1 MISRRAY
8 VWSVLA
14 LATVLFFGINIFV
27 DNYFTDAR
35 IDLTQNGQYTLAPG
49 TRAIIAK
56 LPEPVTLRFF
66 YSKKLGQRYADTA
79 AYAQR
84 VRDLLS
90 EYAALSHGKIILE
103 DVDPEPYTPE
113 EDEARAAGIRPVA
126 TDSGDSVYF
135 GLEGANSVD
144 DKETISYFDP
154 DRAPQLEY
162 DITSLLYGLSHPEKP
177 KLAIITALPLA
188 DGGQNGR
195 PLTIY
200 SELEQLYTVTML
212 PADFPAIPAGT
223 DVLMIAHPQNLG
235 ATQLK
240 AIEHFALQKGRILVF
255 VDPASEI
262 VRQQRNSSI
271 PPASDLV
278 PLLRGWGVSYTESNI
293 VLDRGT
299 AQRITTSDPTQP
311 PMAYPLWLHL
321 TTDNLSRTDPITAD
335 LHAMNLAS
343 VGSLAPIKGAST
355 RFEPLIVSSDQASPV
370 PTNRV
375 MDIDDPMQMMQE
387 VKPTGKR
394 YTIAARIVGKS
405 AFPGVEKGQ
414 VNIIVVADTDI
425 FDDRFWVRDSGSGPE
440 PFADN
445 AGFILNAM
453 ENLSGSDD
461 LISLRARGTAERP
474 FTVVQKM
481 QAEAE
486 LKFRETLQSLQARL
500 TADEQEMAQLQQGG
514 GGDQTTLTPAQQAE
528 IARVREEIA
537 GTRSALRD
545 MQHNLRADIDRLGD
559 FLAFL
564 NIAAVPF
571 LVAGFAIVLSI
582 IRRRRAARRTA

>member
-1 MISRRAY
+1 MTSRRAY

-66 YSKKLGQRYADTA
+66 YSRKLAQQYAGIAT
-79 AYAQR
+79 YARQ

-90 EYAALSHGKIILE
+90 EYAAIGHGKIILE

-113 EDEARAAGIRPVA
+113 EDEARAAGIRA
-126 TDSGDSVYF
+126 TTTDSGDSIYF
-135 GLEGANSVD
+135 GLEGTNSVD
-144 DKETISYFDP
+144 DKQAISYFDP
-154 DRAPQLEY
+154 ARAPQLEY
-162 DITSLLYGLSHPEKP
+162 DVTSLLYGLSHPEKP
-177 KLAIITALPLA
+177 KLAIVTSLPL
-188 DGGQNGR
+188 DSGGQNGR
-195 PLTIY
+195 PLVIY
-200 SELEQLYTVTML
+200 SELQQLYAVTEL
-212 PADFPAIPAGT
+212 PPDFPAIPAGT
-223 DVLMIAHPQNLG
+223 DILMIVHPQNLG

-240 AIEHFALQKGRILVF
+240 AIEHFALNRGRILVF

-262 VRQQRNSSI
+262 LRQQQNPGAPPSSN
-271 PPASDLV
+271 LV
-278 PLLRGWGVSYTESNI
+278 PLLRGWGVDYTESQI

-299 AQRITTSDPTQP
+299 AQRITTGEGQP
-311 PMAYPLWLHL
+311 SIAYPLWLHL
-321 TTDNLSRTDPITAD
+321 TADNLSRTDPITAD

-343 VGSLAPIKGAST
+343 VGSLSPVKGATT
-355 RFEPLIVSSDQASPV
+355 RFEPLIVSSAQASLLA
-370 PTNRV
+370 TNRA
-375 MDIDDPMQMMQE
+375 MSINDPAQMMEE
-387 VKPTGKR
+387 VQPDGKH

-425 FDDRFWVRDSGSGPE
+425 FDDRFWVRDEGNGPE

-461 LISLRARGTAERP
+461 LISLRARGTADRP
-474 FTVVQKM
+474 FIVVQKM
-481 QAEAE
+481 QADAE

-500 TADEQEMAQLQQGG
+500 TAGEQEMAQLQQGG
-514 GGDQTTLTPAQQAE
+514 GNQTTLTPPQQAE

-537 GTRSALRD
+537 GTRGALREV
-545 MQHNLRADIDRLGD
+545 QHNLRADIDRLGG

-564 NIAAVPF
+564 NIAAVPI

-582 IRRRRAARRTA
+582 IRRRRAARGTA